1 LVVGHELGLDFG
13 DAGEI
18 GVDPFHGGLVLVE
31 FGGLAGGG
39 LDAFFE
45 LAEYDEGGVD
55 LLDGLDEDGLV
66 EFVLDF
72 PDLLG

>member
-18 GVDPFHGGLVLVE
+18 GVDPFHGSLVLVD

-39 LDAFFE
+39 LDAFF
-45 LAEYDEGGVD
+45 
-55 LLDGLDEDGLV
+55 
-66 EFVLDF
+66 
-72 PDLLG
+72 